1 MNKKL
6 ISKGLLAVLAASLPV
21 PAFAHSG
28 ADTSGLV
35 QGFLHPFTGLDHLL
49 MMLAVGL
56 VAVRMGGNHLRVLP
70 AVFVGS
76 LLAGTVLGMNGFT
89 LAFVEQGILVSVV
102 VLGLILAAAFKF
114 NLMISSVLVASFAL
128 LHGGAMGAE
137 SGGAMV
143 SSVVGLLMASVLIQ
157 LGGAWLGKVILKHQ
171 SERLMRTS
179 GGVIALLGVVMSM
192 A

>member
-6 ISKGLLAVLAASLPV
+6 ISKGLLAVLAGSLSL
-21 PAFAHSG
+21 PAFAHTG
-28 ADTSGLV
+28 ADNSGLV
-35 QGFLHPFTGLDHLL
+35 HGFLHPFTGLDHLL

-56 VAVRMGGNHLRVLP
+56 VAVRMGGKHLRVLP
-70 AVFVGS
+70 GVFATS
-76 LLAGTVLGMNGFT
+76 LLAGAVLGMNGFT

-102 VLGLILAAAFKF
+102 VLGLMLAAALKF
-114 NLMISSVLVASFAL
+114 NLTISSVLVASFAL
-128 LHGGAMGAE
+128 MHGGAMGAE

-157 LGGAWLGKVILKHQ
+157 LGGAWLGRVILKHQ

-179 GGVIALLGVVMSM
+179 GGVIALLGIVMSI

>member
-1 MNKKL
+1 MNNKL
-6 ISKGLLAVLAASLPV
+6 ISKGLLAALAGSLSV

-28 ADTSGLV
+28 GDSAGLV

-56 VAVRMGGNHLRVLP
+56 VAVRMGGKHLRVLP
-70 AVFVGS
+70 AVFGGS
-76 LLAGTVLGMNGFT
+76 LLAGAVLGMNGFT

-114 NLMISSVLVASFAL
+114 NLMISSVLVASFSV

-137 SGGAMV
+137 SGSAMV
-143 SSVVGLLMASVLIQ
+143 STVSGMLMASALIQ
-157 LGGAWLGKVILKHQ
+157 LVGAWMGKVMLKRK
-171 SERLMRTS
+171 SDRLLRTS

>member
-1 MNKKL
+1 MDWITGTLLGNVAIAL
-6 ISKGLLAVLAASLPV
+6 CVLAVA
-21 PAFAHSG
+21 
-28 ADTSGLV
+28 
-35 QGFLHPFTGLDHLL
+35 
-49 MMLAVGL
+49 
-56 VAVRMGGNHLRVLP
+56 
-70 AVFVGS
+70 FVGK
-76 LLAGTVLGMNGFT
+76 GV
-89 LAFVEQGILVSVV
+89 LVSVV